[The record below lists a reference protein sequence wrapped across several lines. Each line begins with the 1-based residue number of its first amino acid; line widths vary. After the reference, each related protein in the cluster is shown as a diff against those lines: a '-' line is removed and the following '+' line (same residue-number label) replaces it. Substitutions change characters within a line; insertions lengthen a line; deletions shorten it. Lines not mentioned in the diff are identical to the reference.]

1 MAEFIAASPEVMAEF
16 IATSPGEA
24 AILLQLNNINCCLQ
38 DIVCRLSHIE
48 ETMKPVTTCLHHTAV
63 SMQHLHRRVDRVD
76 ASLAGAVI
84 EHAGGCG
91 PIGVGWLQH
100 LQNRMDRVDA
110 AVAAPVVAHPCESV
124 QNRMDRVD
132 AAVAAPVVAHP
143 CESVQNRMDRF
154 DAAVAAPVGAHP
166 CESVPVDAILH
177 MHANGIGSDSYVT
190 AQWQAHQDL
199 ICKVDTVIASLRL
212 EETSGGDAQ
221 MINDFID
228 SCKELP
234 SVSAG
239 RSTNCAFGA
248 LEHFEDMVQR
258 GIVWT
263 THDIQHVFKD
273 IAEICMNLDILSTGR
288 IKL

>member
-24 AILLQLNNINCCLQ
+24 AILMQLNNINGCLQ

-48 ETMKPVTTCLHHTAV
+48 ATMKPVTACLHHTAV

-100 LQNRMDRVDA
+100 LQNRMDRVDE
-110 AVAAPVVAHPCESV
+110 AVAAPVVP
-124 QNRMDRVD
+124 
-132 AAVAAPVVAHP
+132 HP

-199 ICKVDTVIASLRL
+199 ICKVDTFIACLRL
-212 EETSGGDAQ
+212 EETSSGDAQ

-239 RSTNCAFGA
+239 RSTNCAFDA

-263 THDIQHVFKD
+263 THDIQHIFKD
-273 IAEICMNLDILSTGR
+273 IAELCMNLDIISTGR
-288 IKL
+288 ISM

>member
-24 AILLQLNNINCCLQ
+24 AILMQLNNINGCLQ

-48 ETMKPVTTCLHHTAV
+48 ATMKPVTACLHHITV

-110 AVAAPVVAHPCESV
+110 AVAAPV
-124 QNRMDRVD
+124 
-132 AAVAAPVVAHP
+132 
-143 CESVQNRMDRF
+143 
-154 DAAVAAPVGAHP
+154 GAHP

-177 MHANGIGSDSYVT
+177 MHANGTGSDSYVT

-199 ICKVDTVIASLRL
+199 ICKVDTVIACLRL
-212 EETSGGDAQ
+212 EETSSGDAQ

-239 RSTNCAFGA
+239 RSTNCAFDA

-263 THDIQHVFKD
+263 THDIQHIFKD

-288 IKL
+288 ISM